1 MPYVVSMNK
10 TELNEKFQKLND
22 EVNRLWDGSKFLQD
36 QSAEYKQAWQARFE
50 VSRELRSI
58 AIREDMEESKTFM
71 GFRDA
76 HPLGVDPE
84 FRFREQNAGVFNE
97 R

>member
-1 MPYVVSMNK
+1 MNK
-10 TELNEKFQKLND
+10 TELNQKFEELNAQ
-22 EVNRLWDGSKFLQD
+22 VNTLWDNSKFLQD

-50 VSRELRSI
+50 ISRELRSI
-58 AIREDMEESKTFM
+58 AIREDMEESKTFI

-76 HPLGVDPE
+76 HPLNVDAE
-84 FRFREQNAGVFNE
+84 FRFQEQNAGVFNE

>member
-1 MPYVVSMNK
+1 MNK
-10 TELNEKFQKLND
+10 AELNEKFETLNN

-50 VSRELRSI
+50 ISRELRSI
-58 AIREDMEESKTFM
+58 AIREDMEESKTVL
-71 GFRDA
+71 GIRDA
-76 HPLGVDPE
+76 HPLNVDAE
-84 FRFREQNAGVFNE
+84 LRFREQNAGVFNE

>member
-1 MPYVVSMNK
+1 MNK
-10 TELNEKFQKLND
+10 TELNQKFEKLNAQ
-22 EVNRLWDGSKFLQD
+22 VNALWDSSKNVQD

-50 VSRELRSI
+50 ISRELRGI
-58 AIREDMEESKTFM
+58 ALREDMEESKTFM

-76 HPLGVDPE
+76 HPLNVDAE
-84 FRFREQNAGVFNE
+84 FRFQEQNAGVFNE

>member
-1 MPYVVSMNK
+1 MNK
-10 TELNEKFQKLND
+10 TELNQKFELLNR
-22 EVNRLWDGSKFLQD
+22 EVNVLWDSSKNVQD

-50 VSRELRSI
+50 VSRELRAI
-58 AIREDMEESKTFM
+58 ALREDMEESKTFM

-76 HPLGVDPE
+76 HPLNVDAE
-84 FRFREQNAGVFNE
+84 FRFQEQNAGVFNE

>member
-1 MPYVVSMNK
+1 MYMLDK
-10 TELNEKFQKLND
+10 KELNEKFETLNR
-22 EVNRLWDGSKFLQD
+22 EVNALWDSSKNVQD
-36 QSAEYKQAWQARFE
+36 QSAEYKKAWYARFE
-50 VSRELRSI
+50 VSRELRAI

-76 HPLGVDPE
+76 HPLNVDAE
-84 FRFREQNAGVFNE
+84 FRFQEQNAGVFNE

>member
-1 MPYVVSMNK
+1 MNK
-10 TELNEKFQKLND
+10 TELNEKFELLNR
-22 EVNRLWDGSKFLQD
+22 EVNALWDSSKFLQD

-50 VSRELRSI
+50 VSRELR
-58 AIREDMEESKTFM
+58 AFEVQEENKTFM

-76 HPLGVDPE
+76 HPLGVDPK

>member
-1 MPYVVSMNK
+1 MDK
-10 TELNEKFQKLND
+10 KELNQKFETLNN
-22 EVNRLWDGSKFLQD
+22 EVNRLWNSSKFLQD
-36 QSAEYKQAWQARFE
+36 QSREWKDAWQARFE
-50 VSRELRSI
+50 VSRDLHQI
-58 AIREDMEESKTFM
+58 AIDEGRKESKTFM

>member
-1 MPYVVSMNK
+1 MNK
-10 TELNEKFQKLND
+10 TELNQKFELLNR
-22 EVNRLWDGSKFLQD
+22 EVNSLWDSSKNVQD

-50 VSRELRSI
+50 VSRELRAI

-76 HPLGVDPE
+76 HPLNVDAE
-84 FRFREQNAGVFNE
+84 FRFQEQNAGVFNE

>member
-1 MPYVVSMNK
+1 MYMLDK
-10 TELNEKFQKLND
+10 KELNEKFETLTRECNA
-22 EVNRLWDGSKFLQD
+22 LWDSSKNVQD
-36 QSAEYKQAWQARFE
+36 QSAEYKKAWHARFE
-50 VSRELRSI
+50 VSRELRAI

-76 HPLGVDPE
+76 HPLNVDAE
-84 FRFREQNAGVFNE
+84 FRFQEQNAGVFNE

>member
-1 MPYVVSMNK
+1 MNK
-10 TELNEKFQKLND
+10 TELNQKFETLHRQ
-22 EVNRLWDGSKFLQD
+22 VNALWDSSKNVQD

-50 VSRELRSI
+50 ISRELRSI

-76 HPLGVDPE
+76 HPLNVDAE

>member
-1 MPYVVSMNK
+1 MDK
-10 TELNEKFQKLND
+10 EQLNEKFEELTAQ
-22 EVNRLWDGSKFLQD
+22 VNALWDNSKFLQD

-50 VSRELRSI
+50 VSRELRAI